1 MRGKKLGHM
10 IVGRLN
16 RTEKRKR
23 KLKKNPKKK
32 EGEHCERE
40 MDTQRRKKNIK
51 SKSRISEANR
61 FDKEKLHILDWN

>member
-1 MRGKKLGHM
+1 MGGKKLGHM

-16 RTEKRKR
+16 KTEKRKR

-40 MDTQRRKKNIK
+40 MDTQKKEEHQEQIQN
-51 SKSRISEANR
+51 
-61 FDKEKLHILDWN
+61 